1 MDFRTKLKWD
11 EPSWQL
17 EPSSRITSV
26 GSCFADHMGRKMQ
39 DARLDVHV
47 NPFGVLYNPLSIATC
62 CNLMTSVAGVPD
74 RFFFESG
81 GLWHCWLND
90 SSFSAGTLSE
100 CRERVNRVYEEEYRR
115 LRTLDVLFLTL
126 GTNRCYQLK
135 EEGYVVGNCHK
146 QPGVLFEEKSLTVE
160 QTLSA
165 LRGCLDAMWKIN
177 PGLRVVWT
185 ISPYRYLKYGAHG
198 SQLGK
203 AVLLLAVDELCRA
216 DSRCSY
222 FPAYEIVLD
231 ELRDYRF
238 YAEDM
243 VHPSPV
249 AVSYIWEC
257 LSEHCFSPALKTYI
271 KEWEQISKA
280 LSHRPLHPE
289 SEAYRTFLRQTLLKL
304 EQLNEKYPNLVL
316 SSEYDRLKDLLKS

>member
-1 MDFRTKLKWD
+1 
-11 EPSWQL
+11 
-17 EPSSRITSV
+17 
-26 GSCFADHMGRKMQ
+26 
-39 DARLDVHV
+39 
-47 NPFGVLYNPLSIATC
+47 
-62 CNLMTSVAGVPD
+62 
-74 RFFFESG
+74 
-81 GLWHCWLND
+81 
-90 SSFSAGTLSE
+90 
-100 CRERVNRVYEEEYRR
+100 
-115 LRTLDVLFLTL
+115 
-126 GTNRCYQLK
+126 
-135 EEGYVVGNCHK
+135 
-146 QPGVLFEEKSLTVE
+146 
-160 QTLSA
+160 
-165 LRGCLDAMWKIN
+165 MWKIN

-185 ISPYRYLKYGAHG
+185 IRPYRYLKYGAHG

-271 KEWEQISKA
+271 KEWEQINKA